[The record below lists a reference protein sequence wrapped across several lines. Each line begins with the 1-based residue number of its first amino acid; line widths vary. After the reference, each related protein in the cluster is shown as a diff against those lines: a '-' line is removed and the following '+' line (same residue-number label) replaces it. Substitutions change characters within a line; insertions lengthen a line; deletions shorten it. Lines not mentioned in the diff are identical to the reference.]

1 MFVEEPADSRTAF
14 PFCGGESTAL
24 ERLHSYLWESDSVAQ
39 YKETRNGMIGA
50 DYSTKFS
57 PWSVS
62 TPQKLIP
69 PFFQAD
75 VSI

>member
-14 PFCGGESTAL
+14 PFCGGESAAL

-57 PWSVS
+57 PWSVRS
-62 TPQKLIP
+62 YSLISFKP
-69 PFFQAD
+69 D
-75 VSI
+75 VSV